1 MSRESILQN
10 LKKNKPASSA
20 GLPEIPA
27 FVRPEE
33 NLAGQ
38 FTSSLEN
45 NKARVI
51 LLPDNQD
58 LRGIIQSEFKDARQF
73 FSTVGEIPSTLNGN
87 DLRDV
92 ASLDTLDVVIIAAEV
107 AVADTGA
114 MWISD
119 KTIPSRVLPFITKE
133 LVILVEKKVLVGDMH
148 EAYAMINPGES
159 GYGVFISGPSKTAD
173 IEQALVVG
181 AHGPLGLTVILRI

>member
-27 FVRPEE
+27 FRSKE
-33 NLAGQ
+33 NLADQ
-38 FTSSLEN
+38 FANSLEN
-45 NKARVI
+45 NKAQVI
-51 LLPDNQD
+51 RLSDNQD
-58 LRGIIQSEFKDARQF
+58 LGSVIQSEFKDARHY
-73 FSTVGEIPSTLNGN
+73 FSMVEGITSTINKN
-87 DLRDV
+87 E
-92 ASLDTLDVVIIAAEV
+92 LDRLELLDALDVVIISAEV

-133 LVILVEKKVLVGDMH
+133 LVILVERENLVGDMH
-148 EAYAMINPGES
+148 EAYAMINPIES

-181 AHGPLGLTVILRI
+181 AHGPLGLTVILRT